1 MKIDVMSDAETLD
14 DARLVKLGLNG
25 DRDAFGQL
33 VTRYQSPVCA
43 LAYSACGNLSHSQDL
58 AQETFVTAWRKLSDL
73 KEPAK
78 FKAWLYGI
86 ARNLIHNAFRQQTR
100 NPLAAAE
107 PLDECLTTTATLSN
121 PTEQAIS
128 KEEEGIL
135 WRSLEHIP
143 ETYREPLILFYRE
156 HQSIERVA
164 AILELSEEVVR
175 QRLSRGRKLLHE
187 RVIAFVEGALEQ
199 TAPGPAF
206 TLGVLSALPHLTVAA
221 GSSAVGGTVLKGSAA
236 GKAAAMAGLFATVK
250 VLLIKFLPAVA
261 GTWLML
267 KLPESQRERKFAR
280 KTWALLWIGAV
291 LYPLGLLLAVYAGRN
306 GYWHAHPQMLT
317 VVILG
322 SAFGFVAVVGP
333 YALWMSRTLSRIQK
347 EEAKQSVNPRFI
359 SQSQPYEYRSPRTF
373 LGLPLVHV
381 CFNCI
386 EAGKTLPAKGWIA
399 VGNKAYGILF
409 ASGSIAVGCVSMG
422 GLAIGL
428 FALGGFGIGLFAFG
442 GMSLG
447 FAAIGGAAAG
457 YVAFGGG
464 AIGWLGASGGAT
476 LARHFAL
483 GGGAIAEHANDQAAQ
498 AFMQSNVFFRYEWIV
513 FNTLILISW
522 LLPPALSLYFKRK
535 RERKGQAAKS
545 TLSAMVLM
553 TIVAAFALTAGPVQA
568 GEAKTA
574 PSFVV
579 KITGKGRPIIFIP
592 GLSCAGAVWDGSV
605 AHLKDHYECHVLT
618 LAGFA
623 GQPRIEPP
631 FLETVCTDLAKYIR
645 EHKLDHPVIIG
656 HSLGG
661 FIALRLASEDPDIVG
676 PLVVVDAMP
685 FLPAGFNPA
694 ATATTMKPPAEQ
706 MRASL
711 STGGE
716 QFISQSESGIKTM
729 VTKPADVDLVM
740 SWARRT
746 DPVAAGNAMYE
757 LFTTDLREELGKITS
772 PALVLISWIAYQ
784 DHTTREQVEHN
795 YQSQYARLKHSRLVM
810 ADHAR
815 HFIMLD
821 DPAWFY
827 GQIDGFLASHTP

>member
-14 DARLVKLGLNG
+14 DARLVELGLDG

-33 VTRYQSPVCA
+33 VARYQSPVCA
-43 LAYSACGNLSHSQDL
+43 LTYSACGNLSHSEDL
-58 AQETFVTAWRKLSDL
+58 AQEIFITAWRKLGDL

-78 FKAWLYGI
+78 FRAWLYGI
-86 ARNLIHNAFRQQTR
+86 ARNLINSAFRQQIR

-107 PLDECLTTTATLSN
+107 PLDENLTTTAPHSN

-164 AILELSEEVVR
+164 AILDLSDEAAR

-199 TAPGPAF
+199 TAPSQAF
-206 TLGVLSALPHLTVAA
+206 TLSVVSALPHLMAAA
-221 GSSAVGGTVLKGSAA
+221 GSSAIGGAALKGSAA
-236 GKAAAMAGLFATVK
+236 GKVAATVGLFAIAK
-250 VLLIKFLPAVA
+250 SLLIKFSPAVA
-261 GTWLML
+261 GIWMTM

-280 KTWALLWIGAV
+280 KAYAWLWIGAI
-291 LYPLGLLLAVYAGRN
+291 LYPLVLLLVGHAGRS
-306 GYWHAHPQMLT
+306 YWNAHPQTFNM
-317 VVILG
+317 VILG
-322 SAFGFVAVVGP
+322 SAFGFVAIVGP
-333 YALWMSRTLSRIQK
+333 YALWMSRTQIRIRR
-347 EEAKQSVNPRFI
+347 EEAKQSIDPRFI
-359 SQSQPYEYRSPRTF
+359 SQSEPYEYRSSWTF
-373 LGLPLVHV
+373 LGLPLLHV

-386 EAGKTLPAKGWIA
+386 KDGKTLPAKGWIA
-399 VGNKAYGILF
+399 IGTRAYGILF
-409 ASGSIAVGCVSMG
+409 AFGAVAVGGISSG

-428 FALGGFGIGLFAFG
+428 VAIGGVGAGLFAFG
-442 GMSLG
+442 GLAVG
-447 FAAIGGAAAG
+447 FAAMGGAAAG

-476 LARHFAL
+476 LARHFAQ
-483 GGGAIAEHANDQAAQ
+483 GGGAIAQHANDPAAQ
-498 AFMQSNVFFRYEWIV
+498 AFMRGNFFFRNGWTI
-513 FNTLILISW
+513 FNILITVVW
-522 LLPPALSLYFKRK
+522 LLPPALSLYFKRR

-545 TLSAMVLM
+545 TVSAMLLIIVSASILM
-553 TIVAAFALTAGPVQA
+553 SGSVQA
-568 GEAKTA
+568 GETNAV

-579 KITGKGRPIIFIP
+579 KVTGQGRPIIFIP
-592 GLSCAGAVWDGSV
+592 GLSCAGAVWDGTV
-605 AHLKDHYECHVLT
+605 VHLKDRYECHVLT

-631 FLETVCTDLAKYIR
+631 FLETVGKDLVKYIR

-661 FIALRLASEDPDIVG
+661 FIALRLASEEPDIVG
-676 PLVVVDAMP
+676 PLVVVDALP
-685 FLPAGFNPA
+685 FMPAGFNPA
-694 ATATTMKPPAEQ
+694 ATATTMKLLAEQ

-711 STGGE
+711 SAGGE

-729 VTKPADVDLVM
+729 VTKPADIDLVM

-746 DPVAAGNAMYE
+746 DPIAAGNAMYE
-757 LFTTDLREELGKITS
+757 LFTTDLRGELGKITS
-772 PALVLISWIAYQ
+772 PTLVLMTWIAYQ
-784 DHTTREQVEHN
+784 DYTTREQVGHN
-795 YQSQYARLKHSRLVM
+795 YQSQYAQLKHSRLVM

-827 GQIDGFLASHTP
+827 GQLDAFLASHTP